1 MKARRRSRLHSLH
14 NESDGQESSINI
26 GIPEQINS
34 RKGLISRMDVK
45 SDDEV
50 DSASSSEK
58 LKSESEDFFSCE
70 SSEESY
76 DLIEART
83 KLIKA
88 KYNELLDNTVVTEN
102 AEEENMEFSR
112 TK

>member
-1 MKARRRSRLHSLH
+1 MISQMEMK
-14 NESDGQESSINI
+14 N
-26 GIPEQINS
+26 
-34 RKGLISRMDVK
+34 
-45 SDDEV
+45 DDDDF

-112 TK
+112 TKWNIFIVMEYRSKLISLVYSIIY

>member
-1 MKARRRSRLHSLH
+1 M
-14 NESDGQESSINI
+14 
-26 GIPEQINS
+26 
-34 RKGLISRMDVK
+34 ISQMDVK
-45 SDDEV
+45 NDDDDF